1 MLPTPVVGARKGWVP
16 LCMITARHLI
26 NLALC
31 VGFMCGGGRRIGHEE
46 TTTVERKETTT
57 GG

>member
-31 VGFMCGGGRRIGHEE
+31 VGFMCGG
-46 TTTVERKETTT
+46 RKE
-57 GG
+57 GRA